1 MKSTKLSESI
11 LPKNAPK
18 KTEAIMRTVLDT
30 IPASI
35 FLKDTSGKYLL
46 VNNAMSEIFG
56 MSGSNMLGKTDLELA
71 QRVNEKSLEAQKRMA
86 NDKEVVD
93 CKQLQFI
100 REESFIMPNGSKRWF
115 QTTRKPLVVDGSPVA
130 VMGVSVDIT
139 DRKKAESQLLVYHE
153 KLRSL
158 ASELANIEDR
168 ERRRIAAELHD
179 RIGQNLAVAKL
190 KLEILTSHFS
200 PGDYGKDHEEV
211 LQLIDQTLNDTYS
224 LTFEISPPILYE
236 LGLSPA
242 LEWLGEKFQK
252 QHNIEFVFEDDEKP
266 MPINDDLLG
275 PIYRAVRELLINVA
289 KHARAKKVKVVISN
303 TGNNLKLTV
312 IDDGIGFNPD
322 TNIKADGHG
331 GFGLFSIKE
340 RLNHLGGKLVIKSKP
355 GKGSDFT
362 LVVPIRDINENKPEK
377 INEY

>member
-1 MKSTKLSESI
+1 MKSTKL
-11 LPKNAPK
+11 PKNVLPNNTAQ
-18 KTEAIMRTVLDT
+18 KTEAIMRWVLDT
-30 IPASI
+30 IPASV
-35 FLKDTSGKYLL
+35 FLKDINGEYLL
-46 VNNAMSEIFG
+46 VNSAMSETFG
-56 MSGSNMLGKTDLELA
+56 MAGSDMLGKTDLELA
-71 QRVNEKSLEAQKRMA
+71 QGVKEKCLAAKKRMA
-86 NDKEVVD
+86 NDKEVLD

-100 REESFIMPNGSKRWF
+100 REESFAMPDRSERWF
-115 QTTRKPLVVDGSPVA
+115 QTTRKPLVVDGSPVG

-139 DRKKAESQLLVYHE
+139 DRKEAEEQLLVYHA

-158 ASELANIEDR
+158 ASEIADIEDR
-168 ERRRIAAELHD
+168 ERRRIACELHD

-190 KLEILTSHFS
+190 KLEILTGHFS

-211 LQLIDQTLNDTYS
+211 LRLIDQTLKDTYS
-224 LTFEISPPILYE
+224 LTFEISPPMLYE

-242 LEWLGEKFQK
+242 LEWLGEQFQK
-252 QHNIEFVFEDDEKP
+252 QHNIQFVFEDDEKT
-266 MPINDDLLG
+266 MSVNNDLLG
-275 PIYRAVRELLINVA
+275 PIYQAVRELLINVA
-289 KHARAKKVKVVISN
+289 KHARAKKVKIVMSN
-303 TGNNLKLTV
+303 TGNSIKLNV

-340 RLNHLGGKLVIKSKP
+340 RLNHLGGKLAIKSKP

-362 LVVPIRDINENKPEK
+362 LVVPIREIKANKPEK

>member
-1 MKSTKLSESI
+1 MPGGSE
-11 LPKNAPK
+11 
-18 KTEAIMRTVLDT
+18 
-30 IPASI
+30 
-35 FLKDTSGKYLL
+35 
-46 VNNAMSEIFG
+46 
-56 MSGSNMLGKTDLELA
+56 
-71 QRVNEKSLEAQKRMA
+71 
-86 NDKEVVD
+86 
-93 CKQLQFI
+93 
-100 REESFIMPNGSKRWF
+100 RWF
-115 QTTRKPLVVDGSPVA
+115 QTTRRPVVVDGIPVA

-139 DRKKAESQLLVYHE
+139 DRKEAEDQLLVYHE
-153 KLRSL
+153 ELRSL
-158 ASELANIEDR
+158 ASEIANIEDK
-168 ERRRIAAELHD
+168 ERRRIAGELHD

-190 KLEILTSHFS
+190 KLEILTSNFS
-200 PGDYGKDHEEV
+200 SSDYGKDHEEV

-224 LTFEISPPILYE
+224 LTFEISPPMLYE

-242 LEWLGEKFQK
+242 LEWLGEQFQK

-303 TGNNLKLTV
+303 TGNNIKLTV

-355 GKGSDFT
+355 EKGSEFT